1 MKAVAFKV
9 TYNDGGAGA
18 GLVGYRGVCSDRA
31 ILENVLTRKMTN
43 CSDRRVPCRTFA
55 DGNFTGR
62 RPSLSANAAPWCYE
76 AALFSRK
83 PFRFGSGYFHHG
95 EKKGMPIPMNGVEP
109 GDIAFLTTLLP
120 GGAQTDRF
128 VFGCFRVGPKVFLEE
143 GWGYMAESDGTM
155 DIRIPDD
162 VARKLNFWRYF
173 KNKDGSR
180 FWGTG
185 LFRYLQSETT
195 EALLTDLIN
204 LLGDRE
210 ERDILLTALP
220 PGFRKPVRQPPDGGG
235 SFGGGC
241 GGGGESEAHRKLKEY
256 VAAHPEK
263 IGLPKSAVASIE
275 FPYLS
280 GDQVDI
286 KFDVPGGK
294 AAVVEIETI
303 DTLPGAHQCIKY
315 RALLEAASGHPINS
329 GHVEAI
335 LVAHK
340 FDGATRTFA
349 TNYNIRLVQMVV

>member
-1 MKAVAFKV
+1 MKAVAFKA

-18 GLVGYRGVCSDRA
+18 GLVGYRGVCSDRT

-43 CSDRRVPCRTFA
+43 CSDPHTPCRSFA

-62 RPSLSANAAPWCYE
+62 RPTLSPNMAPWCYE
-76 AALFSRK
+76 ATLFTRK
-83 PFRFGSGYFHHG
+83 PFRFGGGYFHHG
-95 EKKGMPIPMNGVEP
+95 EKKGMPIPMTGVEP
-109 GDIAFLTTLLP
+109 GDIAFLTTLPP
-120 GGAQTDRF
+120 GGKQADRF
-128 VFGCFRVGPKVFLEE
+128 IFGCFRVGPEVFLD
-143 GWGYMAESDGTM
+143 GGCGYIAESDGTM

-162 VARKLNFWRYF
+162 VARRLNFWRYF
-173 KNKDGSR
+173 QNKDGSHL
-180 FWGTG
+180 WKTG
-185 LFRYLQSETT
+185 LFRYLQPDNT
-195 EALLTDLIN
+195 EVLLTDLIN

-210 ERDILLTALP
+210 ERDILLRALP
-220 PGFRKPVRQPPDGGG
+220 PGFRKPVQQPPDGDGR
-235 SFGGGC
+235 SS

-256 VAAHPEK
+256 VAAHPEE
-263 IGLPKSAVASIE
+263 IGLPKSSVSSIE

-286 KFDVPGGK
+286 KFDIPGGK

-315 RALLEAASGHPINS
+315 RALLEAAIGHSINS

-340 FDGATRTFA
+340 FDDATRTFA
-349 TNYNIRLVQMVV
+349 THYNIRLVQMVV